1 MNIYKF
7 EEYYK
12 IIKNSRR
19 VQSMNPYELIMKVNR
34 KMNEDP
40 VFAEKF
46 NRLLGELNRTPGLQ
60 QEIMRI
66 AQIQDERK
74 RQKALSNL
82 PDSIKKSVAEMFKL
96 LDS

>member
-1 MNIYKF
+1 
-7 EEYYK
+7 
-12 IIKNSRR
+12 
-19 VQSMNPYELIMKVNR
+19 MNPYELIMRVNR

-74 RQKALSNL
+74 RQKQKQ
-82 PDSIKKSVAEMFKL
+82 IKNRSLRPGKRP
-96 LDS
+96 

>member
-1 MNIYKF
+1 
-7 EEYYK
+7 
-12 IIKNSRR
+12 
-19 VQSMNPYELIMKVNR
+19 MNPYELIMRVNR

-82 PDSIKKSVAEMFKL
+82 PDNIKKSVAEMFKL